1 MTTMP
6 HQVVMIS
13 GGSRGLGAGI
23 ARLCWEEGWS
33 VATFSRSPSPFIE
46 EAQQSIGQD
55 RFYWAP
61 VNGRDVAALQ
71 RFVTAV
77 DERFGGIDAL
87 INNAAIGR
95 FGTFPLMR
103 LAEID
108 DSIAVNLQSNIVL
121 TRLVAPSLVARGG
134 GAIVNISSV
143 NALRGNSG
151 VAVYS
156 ATKAGLDGFTRSIA
170 SELGPTKVRVNS
182 LAPGY
187 FESDMVADLN
197 EAQMRRIVR
206 STPLGRLGTISE
218 IAAAVLFLIS
228 PAASFITGHTLV
240 IDGGITC

>member
-156 ATKAGLDGFTRSIA
+156 ATKAGLDGFTRGLA
-170 SELGPTKVRVNS
+170 RELPGRV
-182 LAPGY
+182 P
-187 FESDMVADLN
+187 
-197 EAQMRRIVR
+197 
-206 STPLGRLGTISE
+206 
-218 IAAAVLFLIS
+218 
-228 PAASFITGHTLV
+228 
-240 IDGGITC
+240 

>member
-1 MTTMP
+1 
-6 HQVVMIS
+6 
-13 GGSRGLGAGI
+13 
-23 ARLCWEEGWS
+23 

-156 ATKAGLDGFTRSIA
+156 AT
-170 SELGPTKVRVNS
+170 